1 MSVRILGLVLVFAA
15 AKLAAQTPASTTTP
29 SPTPS
34 RTTAGTSTPGT
45 GADTSA
51 TGTAPIRTTTAGPQV
66 DPAGVVGTRLLG
78 GGGRL
83 PPRVYERFL
92 ELAGG
97 KDRARIVL
105 IPTASETVDD
115 PAGLQKALARWQQD
129 HPGFHFELLHT
140 RDRQRADDEAFCAP
154 LRQATAVWL
163 GGGAQKNLA
172 DAYLGTR
179 VERELQ
185 ALLARGG
192 VVGGTSA
199 GTAIQTRTMIQ
210 EGKENPIVATGFD
223 FVPFAVSDQHF
234 LKRSRLGRLVRVL
247 GEHPG
252 HFGIGVDEGTAVL
265 LQGRTL
271 EVLGDSKAVL
281 VLPAVA
287 GRPQQVLEL
296 AEGDRQDLVAW
307 QRAARARA
315 AAPWPP
321 TPMAAPTLPN
331 GTLLLAGGGP
341 LPNGLVDRFV
351 ELAGGANAKI
361 VVIGGATE
369 PGSDDR
375 EPFADLL
382 RQRGLPTVATLALR
396 HPRDVDEAALATLRD
411 ATGLWF
417 GGGRQWRFVDTYEGT
432 PAVAAFHAVLA
443 RGGVIA
449 GSSAGATIQGEFLVR
464 GDPLGNTVMHCE
476 GYERGFG
483 FLPGCAIDQH
493 FVARDRERD
502 LVQLVGELPQLI
514 GLGIDEGAA
523 LEVHGSLATV
533 LGERTVAVFD
543 ARRPQQDR
551 PTRHWLSPGDS
562 WDLVAGERAA
572 KPPASGR

>member
-1 MSVRILGLVLVFAA
+1 MSVRILGVVLVFATTQ
-15 AKLAAQTPASTTTP
+15 LAAQTPA
-29 SPTPS
+29 
-34 RTTAGTSTPGT
+34 TAPATPGAT
-45 GADTSA
+45 PTSHNAA
-51 TGTAPIRTTTAGPQV
+51 TSGPQV

-83 PPRVYERFL
+83 PARVYERFL

-97 KDRARIVL
+97 KERARIVL

-129 HPGFHFELLHT
+129 HPGFQFELLHT
-140 RDRQRADDEAFCAP
+140 RDRQQADDEAFCAP
-154 LRQATAVWL
+154 LRTATAVWL

-210 EGKENPIVATGFD
+210 EGRENPIVATGFD

-234 LKRSRLGRLVRVL
+234 LKRSRLPRLVRVL
-247 GEHPG
+247 GDHPG

-281 VLPAVA
+281 VLPAAA
-287 GRPQQVLEL
+287 GRPQRVLEL
-296 AEGDRQDLVAW
+296 AEGEREDLVAW
-307 QRAARARA
+307 QRAARERA
-315 AAPWPP
+315 GAPWPA
-321 TPMAAPTLPN
+321 TPMAEPKLQN

-361 VVIGGATE
+361 VVVGGATE
-369 PGSDDR
+369 PGSDDH
-375 EPFADLL
+375 EPFATLL
-382 RQRGLPTVATLALR
+382 QQRGLAAVATLALR
-396 HPRDVDEAALATLRD
+396 HPRDVDEAALAALRS
-411 ATGLWF
+411 ATGVWF

-464 GDPLGNTVMHCE
+464 GSPLGNTVMRCE

-502 LVQLVGELPQLI
+502 MVALIGQLPQLI

-523 LEVHGSLATV
+523 IEVRGSLATV

-543 ARRPQQDR
+543 ARRPQPDR
-551 PTRHWLSPGDS
+551 PTMHWLSPGES
-562 WDLVAGERAA
+562 WDLVAGARVAQA
-572 KPPASGR
+572 PPSGR

>member
-1 MSVRILGLVLVFAA
+1 MSVRILGLVLVLATA
-15 AKLAAQTPASTTTP
+15 GLAAQTPASAATTP
-29 SPTPS
+29 SGNPES
-34 RTTAGTSTPGT
+34 PGT
-45 GADTSA
+45 A
-51 TGTAPIRTTTAGPQV
+51 TALPQV

-83 PPRVYERFL
+83 PARVYERFL

-97 KDRARIVL
+97 VDRARIVL

-115 PAGLQKALARWQQD
+115 AAGLQKALDRWQQE
-129 HPGFHFELLHT
+129 HPGFHFEVLHT
-140 RDRQRADDEAFCAP
+140 RDRRQADDEAFCAP
-154 LRQATAVWL
+154 LRTATAVWL

-210 EGKENPIVATGFD
+210 EGRDNPIVATGFD
-223 FVPFAVSDQHF
+223 LVPFAVSDQHF

-247 GEHPG
+247 GDHPG

-281 VLPAVA
+281 VLPAAA
-287 GRPQQVLEL
+287 GRPQRVLEL
-296 AEGDRQDLVAW
+296 AEGEREDLVAW
-307 QRAARARA
+307 QRAARERA
-315 AAPWPP
+315 GAPWPA
-321 TPMAAPTLPN
+321 TPMAEPRVPA

-351 ELAGGANAKI
+351 ELAGGAAAKI
-361 VVIGGATE
+361 VVVGGAAE
-369 PGSDDR
+369 PGSDDH
-375 EPFADLL
+375 EPLATLL
-382 RQRGLPTVATLALR
+382 RQRGLATVTTLALR
-396 HPRDVDEAALATLRD
+396 QPRDVDDTALATLRA
-411 ATGLWF
+411 ATGVWF

-449 GSSAGATIQGEFLVR
+449 GASAGATIQGEFLVR
-464 GDPLGNTVMHCE
+464 GDPRGNTAMRCE

-502 LVQLVGELPQLI
+502 MVALIGQLPQLI
-514 GLGIDEGAA
+514 GLGIDEGTA
-523 LEVHGSLATV
+523 LEVRGSLATV
-533 LGERTVAVFD
+533 FGERTVAVFD
-543 ARRPQQDR
+543 ARRPRPDR
-551 PTRHWLSPGDS
+551 PTMHWLSPGER
-562 WDLVAGERAA
+562 WDLVAGERVEKA
-572 KPPASGR
+572 PATGR